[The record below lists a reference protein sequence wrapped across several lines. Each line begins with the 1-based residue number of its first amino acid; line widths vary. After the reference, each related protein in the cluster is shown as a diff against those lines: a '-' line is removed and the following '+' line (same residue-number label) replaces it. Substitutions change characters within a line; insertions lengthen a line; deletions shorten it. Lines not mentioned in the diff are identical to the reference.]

1 MRTAVIALFVALLQ
15 CVSAFAVGGIA
26 HTRVQPAI
34 SMKVVEKTGPLSWAK
49 GRVVATKNIFAR
61 SDKKKKQSEEVDM
74 SLTPFVNLAGALL
87 GAGAT
92 AAASALDAA
101 VNLDEA

>member
-34 SMKVVEKTGPLSWAK
+34 SMKVVEKTGPLSWAQ

-61 SDKKKKQSEEVDM
+61 SDKKKQSEEVDM